1 MKFFSRKLTKHCRKN
16 AKGETILAGQLTLP
30 GVILDSWADVKIV
43 ELQWDGSTLVI
54 MPEATREPNMNALE
68 LSEVLPNDR
77 LEKKAKPDMSGVRL
91 PDYIQKGDAFTVDL
105 DKICQ
110 CPTCQRIHRGI
121 NETIHIHDDLLD
133 DDEVN

>member
-30 GVILDSWADVKIV
+30 GVILDSWADVKFV

-54 MPEATREPNMNALE
+54 MPEATRELNINAIE

-110 CPTCQRIHRGI
+110 CPSCQRIHRA
-121 NETIHIHDDLLD
+121 L
-133 DDEVN
+133 